1 MLDLDVFLMK
11 KIQELESA
19 LDSQCSDLYELIGS
33 VRDLFSSP
41 YISKPIVNS
50 DLVKELWNVLTK
62 IFIYDNAYDNK
73 FDAILAMSDI
83 YLYSRRQNIN
93 LCLNELK
100 EWRGKHNENDTTHEI
115 LECID
120 DILFE

>member
-33 VRDLFSSP
+33 VRDFFSSP

-62 IFIYDNAYDNK
+62 IFIYNNAYDNK

-83 YLYSRRQNIN
+83 YLYSRHQNIN